1 MIHFIVNKK
10 SKSGNG
16 AKIWKVLQAY
26 LRTEKIQY
34 RQWTTD
40 YPGHGT
46 KIARKICASLQEEVT
61 LIVVG
66 GDGTAN
72 EVINGI
78 THFEKV
84 RFGIIP
90 TGSGNDLARG
100 LGISGSPLTNL
111 KRMLKSKE
119 DKKIDLGK
127 VTWMNQDEKSES
139 RFYIIS
145 SGIGLDAL
153 VCKKAMTSPIK
164 KYLNRLHLG
173 KLTYLVLTVIS
184 LFTME
189 TANALI
195 AVDGVSKRYKKLIFL
210 AAMNFSAEGGGV
222 PMAPAADAADGVL
235 SLCFVSGLNKLRAF
249 CALPFLVAAKHENI
263 NGVNLVDCK
272 EVHLKLDTPFV
283 LHTDGEYCGEVADV
297 TFSCMPELLRIIL

>member
-1 MIHFIVNKK
+1 MIHFVVNKK

-16 AKIWKVLQAY
+16 AIIWKTLQDY
-26 LRTEKIQY
+26 LRTQHIQY

-40 YPGHGT
+40 YPGHAT
-46 KIARKICASLQEEVT
+46 KIAKRICENLQEQVT

-78 THFEKV
+78 CHFELV

-100 LGISGSPLTNL
+100 LGISGSPLENL
-111 KRMLKSKE
+111 KRMLQSNGE
-119 DKKIDLGK
+119 YRIDLGK
-127 VTWMNQDEKSES
+127 VSWNAGTES
-139 RFYIIS
+139 RYYAIS

-164 KYLNRLHLG
+164 KWLNRLHLG
-173 KLTYLVLTVIS
+173 KLTYLVLTIIS

-189 TANALI
+189 TTS
-195 AVDGVSKRYKKLIFL
+195 AVVTMDAASMRYKKLIFL
-210 AAMNFSAEGGGV
+210 AAMNFAAEGGGV
-222 PMAPAADAADGVL
+222 PMAPTADATDGRL
-235 SLCFVSGLNKLRAF
+235 SVCAVQGLNKFRAF
-249 CALPFLVAAKHENI
+249 CALPFLVAAKHQNI
-263 NGVNLVDCK
+263 KGVQLCDCR
-272 EVHLKLDTPFV
+272 ELMLQLDVPFV
-283 LHTDGEYCGEVADV
+283 LHTDGEYCGEVTDV
-297 TFSCMPELLRIIL
+297 TFNCVPGLLRVIS